1 MQNKKS
7 FIIKAIILVV
17 ICEVV
22 GIIAGVATSDGVMN
36 WFQTIEKPFFNPP
49 SWLFAPVW
57 TVLYF
62 LMGLAAALVWH
73 KGTADGELS
82 LFKMRESNVRNALFL
97 FNTQLLLNFFWSFI
111 FFKYQM
117 LFLAFI
123 EIITLLGFIVLT
135 TVHFYRIYKP
145 AGWMMLPY
153 ILWVSFASVLN
164 FSLWWL
170 NK

>member
-1 MQNKKS
+1 MQNKNS
-7 FIIKAIILVV
+7 FIIKAVVLIV
-17 ICEVV
+17 ICEIV
-22 GIIAGVATSDGVMN
+22 GVIAGVATSDGVTD
-36 WFQTIEKPFFNPP
+36 WFRTIEKPFFNPP

-73 KGTADGELS
+73 KGTSDGKYSLS
-82 LFKMRESNVRNALFL
+82 DMKKNNVQIALGLFAI
-97 FNTQLLLNFFWSFI
+97 QLILNFFWSFI
-111 FFKYQM
+111 FFKHQM

-123 EIITLLGFIVLT
+123 EIITLLGFVVLT
-135 TVHFYRIYKP
+135 TIHFYRIYKP
-145 AGWMMLPY
+145 ASFLLFPY

-164 FSLWWL
+164 FSIWWL